1 MGGISGE
8 RRISDQV
15 YTFGCCATT
24 MFWGEKTEL
33 FRRRKAS
40 RAGLSD
46 PRLLE
51 RLLDFGLLESYDD
64 FVADDHGGSGPPS
77 CSPGQLLQVFGVFD
91 YILLYEG
98 NPFLREKLPRR
109 LAGVSGRVKINDDRL
124 IHDEFSLKS
133 FEFRVSGFGLKTQSF
148 VVNLKLETRNSKLFK
163 TFSSAVPIPGPR
175 SPGSAP
181 YPLPAGS

>member
-1 MGGISGE
+1 MKACQGPG
-8 RRISDQV
+8 RRA
-15 YTFGCCATT
+15 G
-24 MFWGEKTEL
+24 
-33 FRRRKAS
+33 

-109 LAGVSGRVKINDDRL
+109 LAGVSGRVEISDDRL
-124 IHDEFSLKS
+124 SHD
-133 FEFRVSGFGLKTQSF
+133 
-148 VVNLKLETRNSKLFK
+148 
-163 TFSSAVPIPGPR
+163 SS
-175 SPGSAP
+175 SP
-181 YPLPAGS
+181 

>member
-1 MGGISGE
+1 MGGFLEGAES
-8 RRISDQV
+8 RAK
-15 YTFGCCATT
+15 YTPLAAAPPQSS
-24 MFWGEKTEL
+24 WGETEL
-33 FRRRKAS
+33 FGRRKDG

-51 RLLDFGLLESYDD
+51 RLLDLGLLESHDD

-109 LAGVSGRVKINDDRL
+109 LAGVSGRVEINDDRL
-124 IHDEFSLKS
+124 IHDGSHLKK
-133 FEFRVSGFGLKTQSF
+133 VSGFGFQVSSSQRSF
-148 VVNLKLETRNSKLFK
+148 DSLTRNSKPE
-163 TFSSAVPIPGPR
+163 TV
-175 SPGSAP
+175 
-181 YPLPAGS
+181 